1 MRLFTRNLQQWRWVV
16 MSPFFFALLF
26 ETPVGF
32 AQGGP
37 TMARPAGKPVPH
49 RAALQTPKAP
59 LRVAVFAGGCF
70 WCMESEFEE
79 LAGVRSVISGYTG
92 GPEEKPSYSDVARG
106 KTGHQEAVWVV
117 YDSRK
122 ITYERLLKVFWSQ
135 IDPTQDNG
143 QFADIGL
150 QYTTVIFYGNDE
162 EKLAAEHSKSELEV
176 SGKFGDRKIATRIV
190 ALGAFWPAEFHHQDY
205 YRLHPIVYKR
215 YYEASGRGPFL
226 RKNWPKEN
234 KND

>member
-1 MRLFTRNLQQWRWVV
+1 MRVLSNV
-16 MSPFFFALLF
+16 MQKWFALSAILLTALLF
-26 ETPVGF
+26 DVSVGF

-37 TMARPAGKPVPH
+37 YTPRPGGKPVPH

-79 LAGVRSVISGYTG
+79 LQGVRSVISGYTG
-92 GPEEKPSYSDVARG
+92 GPEEKPSYADVAQG

-122 ITYERLLKVFWSQ
+122 IKYERLLKVFWSQ

-143 QFADIGL
+143 QFADIGT
-150 QYTTVIFYGNDE
+150 QYTTAVFYGTEE
-162 EKLAAEHSKSELEV
+162 EKKAAETSKAALEA
-176 SGKFGDRKIATRIV
+176 SGKFGERKIATRI
-190 ALGAFWPAEFHHQDY
+190 APLGAFWPAEFHHQDY

-215 YYEASGRGPFL
+215 YFEASGRGPFL
-226 RKNWPKEN
+226 RKYWPKED
-234 KND
+234 KDD